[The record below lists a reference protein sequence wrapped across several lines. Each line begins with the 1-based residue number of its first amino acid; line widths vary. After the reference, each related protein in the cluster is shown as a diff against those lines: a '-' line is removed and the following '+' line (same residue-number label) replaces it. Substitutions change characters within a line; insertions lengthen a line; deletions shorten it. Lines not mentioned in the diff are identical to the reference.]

1 MPKGG
6 NSKKADPITPAQWAA
21 AKQAYYAPGYLEAT
35 EGLSQEKY
43 NQIAE
48 LMRRWDDM
56 TPGERRA
63 FSGNY
68 QKWRSEYSVAKVG
81 GKEELQRCAP
91 LTKAERNAGATESVL
106 KLTSHQGRMFED
118 VKGVHVAGYC
128 PPPALPLGIDS
139 RF

>member
-6 NSKKADPITPAQWAA
+6 TSSTADPITPAQWAS
-21 AKQAYYAPGYLEAT
+21 AKEAYYAPGYLEAT
-35 EGLSQEKY
+35 EGLTLEKY

-63 FSGNY
+63 FSGGNY

-81 GKEELQRCAP
+81 EVEELQRSAP
-91 LTKAERNAGATESVL
+91 LTKAEIKAGATESVL
-106 KLTSHQGRMFED
+106 KLT
-118 VKGVHVAGYC
+118 
-128 PPPALPLGIDS
+128 
-139 RF
+139 